1 MVVGLLLFFYTKSR
15 HRTNFV
21 TSQLMN
27 EYLRTPIEY
36 LKGVGPS
43 RAELLKKDLEVFT
56 FHDLLFHFPYRHID
70 RSRIYTVKE
79 IDGSQSFLQLK
90 GTISNL
96 RTLTSGKSQRLAAEF
111 FDGTGVLELVWF
123 QGLKWV
129 RESLKPNKTYLIFG
143 KPSEFNGSFNMVH
156 PSLEDPEE
164 LQAKKYAHI
173 MPLYNCSEKMKARG
187 LDSRQLMKMMHS
199 LLNDPRFELEENLP
213 ADIRSRYNFPSRK
226 EAFISI
232 HFPTDFGSLQQAT
245 QRLKFEEL
253 FFIQLRLLRY
263 KMKRTQVVNGIRLE
277 KIGDAFNTF
286 YSSYLPFELTQAQ
299 KRVLKE
305 IRGDVKRGIQMN
317 RLVQGDV
324 GSGKTVVALMSMLMA
339 IDNSYQA
346 CMMAPTEIL
355 AQQHFKTIR
364 GLLKDMPVETALLTG
379 NTSAKERKKIH
390 AELESGQLQILVGTH
405 ALIEDKVKFANLG
418 LAIVDEQHRFGVEQR
433 ARLWQKNKYPPH
445 VLVMTA
451 TPIPRTLAMTLYGDL
466 DTSAIDELPAGR
478 KPIQTVHRFDSSRL
492 QMFGFIR
499 QQIELGRQVYI
510 VYPLIEE
517 SEKLSYKSL
526 VEGYESICR
535 EFPAP
540 KYAVS
545 MVHGKLKPADKEFE
559 MKRFVKG
566 ETQIMVAT
574 TVIEVGVNVPNA
586 SVMVI
591 ESAEKFGL
599 SQLHQLR
606 GRVGRGADQS
616 YCILMSG
623 NELSADAR
631 LRLKTMVE
639 TNDGFKIAEAD
650 LKLRGPGELEGKAQS
665 GALDLKIA
673 SISEDA
679 GLIEL
684 ARNEAG
690 KILNNDPNLELDVNK
705 SLQLYFNLYQQTAK
719 WGRIS

>member
-263 KMKRTQVVNGIRLE
+263 KIKRTQVVNGIRLE

>member
-1 MVVGLLLFFYTKSR
+1 MELSESLFFYTKTIQ
-15 HRTNFV
+15 RTNFV
-21 TSQLMN
+21 TSHAMN

-43 RAELLKKDLEVFT
+43 RAELLKKDLEIFT

-70 RSRIYTVKE
+70 RSKIYTVKE
-79 IDGSQSFLQLK
+79 IDGTQSFLQLK

-96 RTLTSGKSQRLAAEF
+96 RTITSGKAQRLTAEF

-129 RESLKPNKTYLIFG
+129 RESLKPNKTYIIFG

-164 LQAKKYAHI
+164 VQSKRYAHI

-187 LDSRQLMKMMHS
+187 LDSRQLMKMVHS
-199 LLNDPRFELEENLP
+199 LITDSRFDLEENLP
-213 ADIRSRYNFPSRK
+213 IELLKKYQFPNRK
-226 EAFISI
+226 KAFIDI
-232 HFPTDFGSLQQAT
+232 HFPADLHSLQQAS

-263 KMKRTQVVNGIRLE
+263 KMKRTQVINGIQLE
-277 KIGDAFNTF
+277 QIGTNFNTF
-286 YSSYLPFELTQAQ
+286 YSNYLPFELTNAQ

-305 IRGDVKRGIQMN
+305 IRVDVKRGIQMN

-324 GSGKTVVALMSMLMA
+324 GSGKTVVALMTMLMA
-339 IDNSYQA
+339 IDNEYQA

-355 AQQHFKTIR
+355 AQQHYETIQ
-364 GLLKDMPVETALLTG
+364 GLLKDMPVEIALLTG
-379 NTSAKERKKIH
+379 NTLAKERKRIH
-390 AELESGQLQILVGTH
+390 QNLENGNLKILVGTH
-405 ALIEDKVKFANLG
+405 ALIEDKVKFKNLG
-418 LAIVDEQHRFGVEQR
+418 IAIVDEQHRFGVEQR
-433 ARLWQKNKYPPH
+433 ARLWQKNTYPPH

-466 DTSAIDELPAGR
+466 DTSIIDELPAGR
-478 KPIQTVHRFDSSRL
+478 KPIQTVHRYDSSRL

-545 MVHGKLKPADKEFE
+545 MVHGKLKPSDKEFE

-631 LRLKTMVE
+631 LRLKTMCE

-650 LKLRGPGELEGKAQS
+650 LKLRGPGELEGTAQS
-665 GALDLKIA
+665 GTLDLKIA
-673 SISEDA
+673 SISEDS
-679 GLIEL
+679 GLIEV

-690 KILNNDPNLELDVNK
+690 FILSNDPNLEKDVNK
-705 SLQLYFNLYQQTAK
+705 SLMHYFTLYQQTAK